1 MNDLE
6 TPTPN
11 ARRLRQALG
20 RPVPAEETEEVAP
33 KEFSLDTTNTP
44 FLELEDVTVN
54 IKCDDPMLGIETEE
68 CPARRRGY
76 IYDVKKGSSFSKVR
90 GWKKKYRGAWRRAQ
104 LLPTQGAAKAAAHGG
119 MRAAQRIPTCKM

>member
-1 MNDLE
+1 MKNIIYYDLKTKRIKTAYHVIFDEGMNDLK

-33 KEFSLDTTNTP
+33 KEFSLDATNIP

-54 IKCDDPMLGIETEE
+54 IKCDGPTLGIETEE

-90 GWKKKYRGAWRRAQ
+90 GWKKKYRGAY
-104 LLPTQGAAKAAAHGG
+104 
-119 MRAAQRIPTCKM
+119 IV